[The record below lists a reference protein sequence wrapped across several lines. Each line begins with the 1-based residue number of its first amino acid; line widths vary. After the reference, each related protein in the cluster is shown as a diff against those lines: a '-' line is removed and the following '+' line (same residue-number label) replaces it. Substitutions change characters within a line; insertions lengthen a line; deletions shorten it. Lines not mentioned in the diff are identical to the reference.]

1 MDQASHPDRWQALRA
16 LTPARIALGRSG
28 NALPSAEVLR
38 FGLAHARARDA
49 VQLPLDVAALA
60 ADLAA
65 AGLASLQVRS
75 AARDRVE
82 YLLRPDLG
90 RRLSDAD
97 RQRLEDQAGP
107 GADLCIVIA
116 DGLSAV
122 AVQRHALPLLRA
134 FDALAQGRWT
144 RTPVVIAEQGRVAI
158 GDEIGA
164 CLGAHLVAVLIG
176 ERPGLSAPDSLGIY
190 LTHAPRVGRSDA
202 ERNCISN
209 IRPDGLPYEA
219 AARSMAWLVQ
229 QALRR
234 GETGVALKDEGDV
247 PLVGGDSQ

>member
-1 MDQASHPDRWQALRA
+1 MDDASHPDRWQALRA

-28 NALPSAEVLR
+28 NALTTAEVLR

-49 VQLPLDVAALA
+49 VHLALDVGILA

-65 AGLASLQVRS
+65 ASLATLQVHS

-90 RRLSDAD
+90 RHLGDAD
-97 RQRLEDQAGP
+97 REQLENQAGP

-134 FDALAQGRWT
+134 FDAVAQGRWT
-144 RTPVVIAEQGRVAI
+144 RTPVVIAEQARVAL

-164 CLGAHLVAVLIG
+164 CLRARLVAVLIG
-176 ERPGLSAPDSLGIY
+176 ERPGLSASDSLGLY

-209 IRPDGLPYEA
+209 IRPEGLPYTA
-219 AARSMAWLVQ
+219 AARSFAWLVEE
-229 QALRR
+229 ALRR
-234 GETGVALKDEGDV
+234 GESGVALKDEGDLPRV
-247 PLVGGDSQ
+247 VAP